1 MKVRMVGVIIAAT
14 LLAALVPISG
24 AQAATVYST
33 GFTRVETWYST
44 PLKRCF
50 QATLTG
56 TLKATAWHVGAGRS
70 TGFYF
75 GKPEIVSPVLR
86 VRSYADCTL
95 KKAASVKKL
104 ALRQYYYDRS
114 CTYKPSLSA
123 GVSTSRALS
132 IGVSVTSVCNSFT
145 TAYRASSYGAGST
158 FSQYTSGASVT
169 WKDKRVFWQGGASK
183 KKICVTGEYQMQPYV
198 SSTKDDL
205 LKYRFSDICVNNY

>member
-86 VRSYADCTL
+86 VKSYA
-95 KKAASVKKL
+95 
-104 ALRQYYYDRS
+104 
-114 CTYKPSLSA
+114 
-123 GVSTSRALS
+123 TSRGQPTRRPTIRARTPPATPALM
-132 IGVSVTSVCNSFT
+132 CT
-145 TAYRASSYGAGST
+145 TVPPA
-158 FSQYTSGASVT
+158 
-169 WKDKRVFWQGGASK
+169 
-183 KKICVTGEYQMQPYV
+183 
-198 SSTKDDL
+198 
-205 LKYRFSDICVNNY
+205 